1 MSHAFGHRRR
11 SPIELR
17 RMPARSRL
25 DLDWI
30 SAGSRRDL
38 GLISARSRPRASLSA
53 HTARG
58 AGRLNSHVIPTQLMI
73 NQADISWAQVAL
85 ARQQQQPQ
93 QCARVQ
99 RRFVGREA
107 VPSIIDH

>member
-17 RMPARSRL
+17 QMRL
-25 DLDWI
+25 SLDWI

-58 AGRLNSHVIPTQLMI
+58 AGRLNSHVIPTLMCRE
-73 NQADISWAQVAL
+73 QRKSRPTL
-85 ARQQQQPQ
+85 FAR
-93 QCARVQ
+93 
-99 RRFVGREA
+99 REVCSFC
-107 VPSIIDH
+107 VPSPALSARNLTC